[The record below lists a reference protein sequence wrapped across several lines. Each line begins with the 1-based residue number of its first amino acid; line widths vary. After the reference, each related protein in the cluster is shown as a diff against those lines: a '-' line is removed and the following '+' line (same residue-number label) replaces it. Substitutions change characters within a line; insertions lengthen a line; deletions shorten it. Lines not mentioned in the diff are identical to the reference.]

1 MDRWA
6 RWPGRCSDKDGSG
19 ASRCCAEDY
28 SSLEKGLHPRA
39 LGVALKKIQLRAVV
53 LLQPSTWS
61 ESDMAG
67 RGEPCR
73 PNLAAGSP

>member
-1 MDRWA
+1 MWA

-28 SSLEKGLHPRA
+28 SSLEKDLHLRA
-39 LGVALKKIQLRAVV
+39 LGAAPKKIQPRAAVLR
-53 LLQPSTWS
+53 QPSTWS
-61 ESDMAG
+61 GSDMAV

-73 PNLAAGSP
+73 PALAVGSP

>member
-1 MDRWA
+1 M
-6 RWPGRCSDKDGSG
+6 PGRCSDKGGSG

-28 SSLEKGLHPRA
+28 SSLEKDLHPRA
-39 LGVALKKIQLRAVV
+39 LGVAPKKIQPRVAV

-61 ESDMAG
+61 GSDMAG

-73 PNLAAGSP
+73 PALAAGFP